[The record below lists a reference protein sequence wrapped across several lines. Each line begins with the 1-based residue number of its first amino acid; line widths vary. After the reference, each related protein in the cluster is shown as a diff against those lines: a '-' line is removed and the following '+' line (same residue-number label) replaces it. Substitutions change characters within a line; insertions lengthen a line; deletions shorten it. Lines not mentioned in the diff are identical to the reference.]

1 MSGSKSGISI
11 IAPRKRESFMNRPCE
26 ILWGDF
32 QVRARR

>member
-1 MSGSKSGISI
+1 MPGSKSGISI
-11 IAPRKRESFMNRPCE
+11 IAQRKGESFMNHPFE